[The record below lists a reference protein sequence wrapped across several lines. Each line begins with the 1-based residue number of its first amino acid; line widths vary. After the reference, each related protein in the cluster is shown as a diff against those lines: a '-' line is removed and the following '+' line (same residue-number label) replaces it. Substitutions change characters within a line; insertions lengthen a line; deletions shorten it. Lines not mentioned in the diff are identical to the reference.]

1 LTFLNLIDTLL
12 EHNIGGKIMKN
23 RIREALSIRNMK
35 QVELQEKSGVDKAA
49 INHYIKQRYQP
60 KQQALFAMAK
70 ALNVNEMWL
79 AGYDV
84 DMERNVVDKN
94 SSEVAALFDRILR
107 DKKLFNLTLNLTK
120 LNDSQLTI
128 ITKMVNELVK

>member
-1 LTFLNLIDTLL
+1 
-12 EHNIGGKIMKN
+12 MKN

-35 QVELQEKSGVDKAA
+35 QVELSEKSGVDKAA
-49 INHYIKQRYQP
+49 INNYVNNKYQP
-60 KQQALFAMAK
+60 KQKALLGMAK
-70 ALNVNEMWL
+70 ALDVNEMWL

-84 DMERNVVDKN
+84 PMERNVVDKN

>member
-1 LTFLNLIDTLL
+1 
-12 EHNIGGKIMKN
+12 MKN

-35 QVELQEKSGVDKAA
+35 QVELQEKSGVDKGA

-70 ALNVNEMWL
+70 ALDVNEMWL

-84 DMERNVVDKN
+84 PMERNVVNKN
-94 SSEVAALFDRILR
+94 SSEVASLFDRILR
-107 DKKLFNLTLNLTK
+107 DKKLYTLTVKLTK
-120 LNDSQLTI
+120 LSDSQLTI

>member
-1 LTFLNLIDTLL
+1 
-12 EHNIGGKIMKN
+12 MKN

>member
-1 LTFLNLIDTLL
+1 
-12 EHNIGGKIMKN
+12 MKN
-23 RIREALSIRNMK
+23 RIREALSIRGMR

-60 KQQALFAMAK
+60 KQKALLSMAK
-70 ALNVNEMWL
+70 ALDVNEIWL

-84 DMERNVVDKN
+84 PMERNVVDKN
-94 SSEVAALFDRILR
+94 SSEAANLFDRLLR
-107 DKKLFNLTLNLTK
+107 DKKLYTLTLNLTK

>member
-1 LTFLNLIDTLL
+1 
-12 EHNIGGKIMKN
+12 MKN

-35 QVELQEKSGVDKAA
+35 AVELAEKCGIDKSA
-49 INHYIKQRYQP
+49 ITNYVKQKYQP
-60 KQQALFAMAK
+60 KQQGLLKMA
-70 ALNVNEMWL
+70 AVLDVNEMWL

-84 DMERNVVDKN
+84 PMERNVVDKN

-107 DKKLFNLTLNLTK
+107 DKKLYTLTLNLTK
-120 LNDSQLTI
+120 LNDNQLTI

>member
-1 LTFLNLIDTLL
+1 
-12 EHNIGGKIMKN
+12 MKN

-35 QVELQEKSGVDKAA
+35 QVELQVKSGVDKAA

-60 KQQALFAMAK
+60 KQQALLSMAR
-70 ALNVNEMWL
+70 ALDVNEMWL

-84 DMERNVVDKN
+84 PMERNVVDKN

-107 DKKLFNLTLNLTK
+107 DKKLYKLTLNITK